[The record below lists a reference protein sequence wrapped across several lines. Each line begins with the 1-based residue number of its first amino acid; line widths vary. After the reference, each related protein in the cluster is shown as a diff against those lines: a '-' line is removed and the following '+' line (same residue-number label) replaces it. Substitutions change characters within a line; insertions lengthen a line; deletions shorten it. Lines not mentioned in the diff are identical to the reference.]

1 MSADNVA
8 FPAFAAARRAGARL
22 LLTTGH
28 AGPSAANPQQPPNET
43 DGQADRCTHDSC
55 TDRARHTIPAEPT
68 IRKIT
73 CRTTPICNEKQLQ
86 APFGHS
92 QNARTHG
99 PK

>member
-43 DGQADRCTHDSC
+43 DGQADRCTHDS
-55 TDRARHTIPAEPT
+55 
-68 IRKIT
+68 
-73 CRTTPICNEKQLQ
+73 
-86 APFGHS
+86 
-92 QNARTHG
+92 
-99 PK
+99 